1 MKITLDISENALKK
15 LRTQATTK
23 RLLGAD
29 HMSLSDLFL
38 LKVIEAL
45 DEGKEVCTIK
55 TKGDGK

>member
-29 HMSLSDLFL
+29 YMSLSDLFL
-38 LKVIEAL
+38 LKVIEAV
-45 DEGKEVCTIK
+45 DNDQEVYTVRA
-55 TKGDGK
+55 KGDV

>member
-29 HMSLSDLFL
+29 YMSLSDLFL
-38 LKVIEAL
+38 LKVIEAV
-45 DEGKEVCTIK
+45 DNDQEVCTVRAK
-55 TKGDGK
+55 RDE